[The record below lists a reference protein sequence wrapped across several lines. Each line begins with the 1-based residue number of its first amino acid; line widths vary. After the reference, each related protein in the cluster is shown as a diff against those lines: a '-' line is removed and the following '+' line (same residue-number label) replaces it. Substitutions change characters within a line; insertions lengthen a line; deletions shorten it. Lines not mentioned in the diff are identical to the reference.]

1 MITAKLPGAMSKKIA
16 KARLA
21 LGIIFFINGMVI
33 ATWASRIP
41 AIQLKLGLS
50 AGPLGIA
57 LLSMGIG
64 ALISLSF
71 AGWICSKFGSQK
83 VIFATVNLLCF
94 SLIFPAFASN
104 LALLSISIVVMGVIS
119 ATLDVAMNA
128 HAVLLQRNYEQPIMS
143 SFHALWSIGG
153 IAGACTGAAM
163 AYANIK
169 PELHFPGVAVVLFVL
184 GMVITGWLVPS
195 AADTASGAQPIGNA
209 LSNLL
214 HLSKSRF
221 LIVISTV
228 MFCCFLVEGAMA
240 DWSTV
245 FLQEVLH
252 ASPGFAVL
260 GYAGFSIT
268 MAMGRLCGDWLNNR
282 LGQVALVLG
291 GSLMATLG
299 LSMVLLPMNQVLA
312 VIGFCCVGI
321 GVSNIVPI
329 AFSAAGKTKDL
340 DAAPAIALVALLG
353 YFGLLVGP
361 ALIGF
366 AAEFLSL
373 RIALGLLTI
382 LLLVMALVSRD
393 VVGDDIS
400 ATQPKHQ

>member
-1 MITAKLPGAMSKKIA
+1 MSKDIA

-21 LGIIFFINGMVI
+21 LCTIFFIHGMVI

-50 AGPLGIA
+50 AGPLGVA

-71 AGWICSKFGSQK
+71 AGWICGRFGSQK

-94 SLIFPAFASN
+94 SLIFPAFAPN
-104 LALLSISIVVMGVIS
+104 LVMLSISIVVMGVIS

-128 HAVLLQRNYEQPIMS
+128 HAVLLQRSYEQPIMS
-143 SFHALWSIGG
+143 SLHALWSIGG
-153 IAGACTGAAM
+153 IAGACTGAAV

-169 PELHFPGVAVVLFVL
+169 PELHFPVVAVALFIV
-184 GMVITGWLVPS
+184 GTVITGSLLDS
-195 AADTASGAQPIGNA
+195 AADTASDAKPTGNA
-209 LSNLL
+209 LSSLL
-214 HLSKSRF
+214 HLTKSRF
-221 LIVISTV
+221 LIVISTI
-228 MFCCFLVEGAMA
+228 MFCCFVVEGAMG

-252 ASPGFAVL
+252 ANPGFAVL

-268 MAMGRLCGDWLNNR
+268 MALGRLCGDWLNNR
-282 LGQVALVLG
+282 LGQVALVFG
-291 GSLMATLG
+291 GSLLATLA
-299 LSMVLLPMNQVLA
+299 LSIVLLPMNQILA

-340 DAAPAIALVALLG
+340 DAAHAIALVALLG

-366 AAEFLSL
+366 AAEVLSL
-373 RIALGLLTI
+373 RVALGLLTI
-382 LLLVMALVSRD
+382 LLLVMALISRD
-393 VVGDDIS
+393 VVRDNTSDYQ
-400 ATQPKHQ
+400 TNHL